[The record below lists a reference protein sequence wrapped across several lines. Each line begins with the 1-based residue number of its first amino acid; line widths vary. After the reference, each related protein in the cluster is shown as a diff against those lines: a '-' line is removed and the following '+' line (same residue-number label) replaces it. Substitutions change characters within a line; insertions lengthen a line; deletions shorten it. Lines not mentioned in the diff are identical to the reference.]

1 MGTYEEVEGD
11 LISLALAGKFDVI
24 GHGVNCFCT
33 MGAGIAPQMAK
44 AFGCDRFYMES
55 PSTRGSINK
64 LGQIDYGRV
73 SITYKSE
80 DWVKSSLIVVNCYT
94 QYGFGKNHKE
104 GTSHPLSYPALI
116 LCLQKIN
123 HTFPGKHIGL
133 PLIGCGLAGGNWE
146 DVKGLIQKNL
156 SDMKVTIVHYKP
168 EKDGVSSESA

>member
-1 MGTYEEVEGD
+1 MEPNYQEVEGD
-11 LISLALAGKFDVI
+11 LIKLALEGKFDVI

-44 AFGCDRFYMES
+44 AFGCDTYPLEAAKFVAD
-55 PSTRGSINK
+55 INK
-64 LGQIDYGRV
+64 LGQIDIKEVGANPKDLWA
-73 SITYKSE
+73 I
-80 DWVKSSLIVVNCYT
+80 NCYT
-94 QYGFGKNHKE
+94 QYGLGSNHKE

-123 HTFPGKHIGL
+123 HAFPGKHIGL

-156 SDMKVTIVHYKP
+156 NKMKVTIVHYKP
-168 EKDGVSSESA
+168 EENGSTSSK